1 MTYSNKQQGLSLIEL
16 MIAMVVSLVLVAG
29 VGTVYVSSKRNY
41 HARDQLSLMDETAR
55 VALNALTKHLEHAG
69 YATPTKL
76 PLGEYMY
83 PLGGTTP
90 PQASC
95 GGSEGESGV
104 HPKLILTTFASRATQ
119 DNYKPDGV
127 TTTGDAVSVRFLGDP
142 TLFTD
147 CANGALPVECQV
159 GEAPSME
166 AALIY
171 NIFFVNESSGQPTLM
186 CSGSRNASAAPI
198 ANGVENLQLLYGV
211 DTNSDGNVDQYL
223 NATGVS
229 AATAWQQVVSIKAG
243 ILVRSLE
250 PVLPAAEAKSY
261 EVLDTTLSRNDRFQ
275 RSVYTAVIHLR
286 NVVEG

>member
-1 MTYSNKQQGLSLIEL
+1 MKYSNKQRGLSLIEL

-29 VGTVYVSSKRNY
+29 VGTVYMSSKRNY

-55 VALNALTKHLEHAG
+55 IALNALTKHLEHAG
-69 YATPTKL
+69 YATPAKL
-76 PLGEYMY
+76 PIVEYMY

-90 PQASC
+90 PKAAC
-95 GGSEGESGV
+95 DGANSGV
-104 HPKLILTTFASRATQ
+104 HPSLNLTTFAARAVQ

-127 TTTGDAVSVRFLGDP
+127 TATGDAVSVRFLGDP

-147 CANGALPVECQV
+147 CANGVLPEDCRV
-159 GEAPSME
+159 GKAPSME

-171 NIFFVNESSGQPTLM
+171 NTFFVNESTGHPTLM
-186 CSGSRNASAAPI
+186 CFGSRNTSATPI
-198 ANGVENLQLLYGV
+198 ANGVENVQFLYGV
-211 DTNSDGNVDQYL
+211 DANADGNVEQYL

-229 AATAWQQVVSIKAG
+229 AAAAWQRVISIKTG

-250 PVLPAAEAKSY
+250 PVLPVAEAKSY
-261 EVLDTTLSRNDRFQ
+261 DVLDVTLNRNDRFQ
-275 RSVYTAVIHLR
+275 RSVYTTVIHLR

>member
-1 MTYSNKQQGLSLIEL
+1 MKYSHKQHGLSLIEL

-29 VGTVYVSSKRNY
+29 VGTVYMSSKRNY
-41 HARDQLSLMDETAR
+41 HARDQFSLMDETAR

-76 PLGEYMY
+76 PLGDYMY

-90 PQASC
+90 PKAPCNS
-95 GGSEGESGV
+95 SDKGV
-104 HPKLILTTFASRATQ
+104 HPSLNLTTFAARATQ
-119 DNYKPDGV
+119 DSYKPDGV
-127 TTTGDAVSVRFLGDP
+127 TTTGDAVSVRFLGDS

-147 CANGALPVECQV
+147 CANGELPEDCRV
-159 GEAPSME
+159 GKAPSME

-171 NIFFVNESSGQPTLM
+171 NTFFVNESTGYPTLM
-186 CSGSRNASAAPI
+186 CSGSRNNDAAPI
-198 ANGVENLQLLYGV
+198 ANGVENIQFLYGV
-211 DTNSDGNVDQYL
+211 DTNADGNVDQYL

-229 AATAWQQVVSIKAG
+229 AAAAWLQVVSIKVG

-250 PVLPAAEAKSY
+250 QVLPTAEAKSY
-261 EVLDTTLSRNDRFQ
+261 DVLDTTLSRNDRFQ